1 MLTKRLEKIAAV
13 LPKCKILADVGCD
26 HGYIGL
32 EALQR
37 NLAEKVVFI
46 DISAPSLQKANDHC
60 GEEYQSRASFVC
72 QDGLQNVSCNCAVIA
87 GMGGLE
93 IISVLN
99 GAAELPQ
106 FLVLQPMRSQQD
118 VRKFLQQNYNIV
130 SDEKFFDGKFYDL
143 IFAEKCLGG
152 CSLSQDELTFGK
164 TNLAH
169 PSPDFLQFLQIQQH
183 KYNQILQQCNDAEI
197 AEKRDDV
204 NRILAT
210 IMEEIK

>member
-46 DISAPSLQKANDHC
+46 DISAPSLQKANMHC
-60 GEEYQSRASFVC
+60 GAEYPSRASFVC
-72 QDGLQNVSCNCAVIA
+72 QNGLQSVCCDCAVIA

-99 GAAELPQ
+99 GADSLPR

-118 VRKFLQQNYNIV
+118 VRRFLQQSYNIV
-130 SDEKFFDGKFYDL
+130 YDEKFFDGKFYDL
-143 IFAEKCLGG
+143 IFAEKRLGG
-152 CSLSQDELTFGK
+152 CRLSQDETEFGK

-169 PSPDFLQFLQIQQH
+169 PSPDFLQFLQIQQN

-197 AEKRDDV
+197 ERKRNDV
-204 NRILAT
+204 NRIIAT
-210 IMEEIK
+210 IMEESK